1 MSSRLR
7 MVHLRT
13 VPDAWHARVLA
24 ARLGCEGIV
33 TQLRGNVSG
42 PYPFGEVS
50 VLVEEEQAQLAADLL
65 LADEV
70 ESAFGWPDPWVSPLS
85 EPEARGLGDL
95 TPFGADDLSALCAEI
110 ECLAPAAVAGD
121 EEEVGAGSDHKTGRH
136 KPRARWQRV
145 LAAAAAIIVA
155 GAPLLTHFAG

>member
-70 ESAFGWPDPWVSPLS
+70 ESAFGWPDPWVASLS
-85 EPEARGLGDL
+85 EPEASGLGDL
-95 TPFGADDLSALCAEI
+95 TLFAAGDLTGADIDTL
-110 ECLAPAAVAGD
+110 AAVAVLGA
-121 EEEVGAGSDHKTGRH
+121 EEEISAGSGGKTGRH
-136 KPRARWQRV
+136 KPRAKWQRV

-155 GAPLLTHFAG
+155 GAPLLAHFVG